1 MIRRPPI
8 STRTYTLLPYAALFR
23 SDAHGYPSRVVTAM
37 RGGRYVLL
45 EAGGTGCPGC
55 PAPGSRARYD
65 DQGRL
70 TEINQTRITR
80 DGGGAIQTIEAP
92 ASGWPSLALHYQASG
107 HRQSWYSKATGT
119 ETTRFSKQHHPVERR
134 FANGDTWR
142 YTYDARER
150 PDRKRTRLNSR

>member
-92 ASGWPSLALHYQASG
+92 ASGRSEEHTSKLQSLMRISYADFCLKQKNHPNNNTVTQPHKPRHYIP
-107 HRQSWYSKATGT
+107 Y
-119 ETTRFSKQHHPVERR
+119 
-134 FANGDTWR
+134 N
-142 YTYDARER
+142 
-150 PDRKRTRLNSR
+150 